1 MLMKM
6 DSSVQSIELSM
17 IIPSKEKVVIDDNFQ
32 KLVESIRMNGILEPL
47 LLRPLGEKYEI
58 VIGNKRYEAARLLG
72 IRTVPVIVKKV
83 DDEVL
88 EQYKVLNNYDK
99 KNHDL
104 NEKKDKFIPSTRQN
118 TKPIKNNTS
127 LSQNSSNKEEL
138 QKSST
143 NNNNYFKMQN
153 KRNQYSDIIN
163 LSELNKKEYERND
176 FNMNNN
182 LANNNV
188 GVTPQTTNLN
198 NQEPTF
204 GGRFFPSLED
214 EPTNMNMGG
223 MSGPIQQ
230 IQEINSNLI
239 DLTDINQESS
249 NPSIMP
255 NANNLNANLSPTL
268 SSGPTLNT
276 NLVQNSQFE
285 IGKQQESLSPIP
297 GPTDNIINIGNLQ
310 NELVQEKN
318 AFNQVKMP
326 NQMQGNNA
334 LSESTGI
341 PQGQV
346 YDTPTQNFSSTQNLG
361 IPSQSEFSQP
371 IPPQFDMS
379 KNVAP
384 TGFAQNQEPHQ
395 SQIEISQP
403 TQNFEKVPVSPY
415 TQEISP
421 VVQNNQTEPLAP
433 TLPSQSKDL
442 TPVTNILK
450 NLLLN
455 LEAFGY
461 KISFNEENLSNSIKI
476 TVEIEI

>member
-1 MLMKM
+1 MKM

-17 IIPSKEKVVIDDNFQ
+17 IIPPKEKVVIDDNFQ

-72 IRTVPVIVKKV
+72 IKTVPVIVKKV

-104 NEKKDKFIPSTRQN
+104 NEKKDKFIPSTHQN

-143 NNNNYFKMQN
+143 NNNYFKIQN

-182 LANNNV
+182 LVNNNV

-223 MSGPIQQ
+223 MSGQIQQ
-230 IQEINSNLI
+230 KQEINSNLI

-255 NANNLNANLSPTL
+255 NANNLNANLSPTP

-276 NLVQNSQFE
+276 NLVNR
-285 IGKQQESLSPIP
+285 
-297 GPTDNIINIGNLQ
+297 NIIIGNI
-310 NELVQEKN
+310 NYSCNLVEGYHVIRVEANTKKMNLFNDIILDYFKN
-318 AFNQVKMP
+318 KKFIFDEEYFNLCKRNYIIDLITRSDDIYRTIDPLIENIVSFK
-326 NQMQGNNA
+326 
-334 LSESTGI
+334 
-341 PQGQV
+341 
-346 YDTPTQNFSSTQNLG
+346 YDGLDT
-361 IPSQSEFSQP
+361 IK
-371 IPPQFDMS
+371 D
-379 KNVAP
+379 
-384 TGFAQNQEPHQ
+384 
-395 SQIEISQP
+395 IE
-403 TQNFEKVPVSPY
+403 
-415 TQEISP
+415 
-421 VVQNNQTEPLAP
+421 
-433 TLPSQSKDL
+433 
-442 TPVTNILK
+442 NILFDTYK
-450 NLLLN
+450 DIILN
-455 LEAFGY
+455 LDF
-461 KISFNEENLSNSIKI
+461 SNYNIAILKKNKKELI
-476 TVEIEI
+476 FLD